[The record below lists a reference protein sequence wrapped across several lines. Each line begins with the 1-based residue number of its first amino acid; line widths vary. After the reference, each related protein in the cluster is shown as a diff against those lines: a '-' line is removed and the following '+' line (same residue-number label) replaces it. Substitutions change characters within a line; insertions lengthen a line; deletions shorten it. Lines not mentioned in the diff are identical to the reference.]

1 METGRGIAVSCGRLM
16 GLTAWHGGKLVMTTI
31 LTGPRSVLVPKAGR
45 AIAVALLVVMAPT
58 MGHARTH
65 AMRLA

>member
-1 METGRGIAVSCGRLM
+1 
-16 GLTAWHGGKLVMTTI
+16 MTSI

-58 MGHARTH
+58 MGPARTH